1 MESTTSTVSLILG
14 HGIHEEEI
22 CKSVPRNVE
31 SNGNFLVSTE
41 SLKCVEDIKC
51 DDGGSWVNNGVR
63 KVYLHIRNEK
73 DCKKMKVEVVKRGGK
88 APDDQCW
95 CLTRTYF
102 FLKEAKDFRKITVSL
117 QGNHCA
123 VHTYSS
129 FMFQLIHRQ
138 HWYVH
143 KESNCPI
150 PFHQ

>member
-95 CLTRTYF
+95 CLTHTYF

-117 QGNHCA
+117 QGA

-129 FMFQLIHRQ
+129 FMIQLIHRQ